1 MTRPYADALREAA
14 TRLQGWPDLP
24 FFTDGSFETVLT
36 TLAVEPGPVFP
47 PPTQVFAALDR
58 TPPDAVRAV
67 ILGQDP
73 YPTAGHA
80 NGLAFSAA
88 PDVTPLPR
96 SLGNIYK
103 ELDSDLGTRPA
114 TADLGGWADRGVL
127 LLNRTLTVREGEAG
141 SHARIGWSALIDQIV
156 ARIAERDRI
165 VWILWGK
172 HAQGIRPLI
181 EAGQGTD
188 PLVLESAHPSPLSA
202 RRGFF
207 GSRPFG
213 AAEAHAG
220 AALFRE

>member
-1 MTRPYADALREAA
+1 MTRPYTAALRDAA
-14 TRLQGWPDLP
+14 KRLQGWPDLP
-24 FFTDGSFETVLT
+24 FFTDGSFETVLA
-36 TLAVEPGPVFP
+36 TLADEPGPVFP
-47 PPTQVFAALDR
+47 PPTQVFAAFER
-58 TPPDAVRAV
+58 TPPDSVRAV

-88 PDVTPLPR
+88 PDVTPFPR

-103 ELDSDLGTRPA
+103 ELDADLGTRPT

-127 LLNRTLTVREGEAG
+127 LLNRALTVREGEAG
-141 SHARIGWSALIDQIV
+141 SHAKIGWSALVEQVV
-156 ARIAERDRI
+156 ACVAARDRI

-188 PLVLESAHPSPLSA
+188 PLILESAHPSPLSA

-207 GSRPFG
+207 GSRPFS

-220 AALFRE
+220 VALFRE